1 MSAHST
7 SARTSN
13 HVPNPVRGC
22 RFIDPG
28 PTDSPPAEL
37 GTTRRETASQMRP
50 EVLSR
55 SVSINMQPLTGL
67 ETSVVKHAT
76 SYGVGILSG

>member
-37 GTTRRETASQMRP
+37 GTNRRECS
-50 EVLSR
+50 
-55 SVSINMQPLTGL
+55 LTNAAGSAFS
-67 ETSVVKHAT
+67 ERVYKHAT
-76 SYGVGILSG
+76 PDGVGNVGG